1 MKKLLFAAVMVMA
14 SAITYAGGYRVSTQ
28 GHRALAM
35 GHAGVA
41 VVNSAELAFFNPAG
55 LVYLENELNVSAGVF
70 GVVSNV
76 KWQNELTGSYAK
88 TDNPLSTPLYL
99 YASYKVNDWFTA
111 GIAVY
116 TPYGSSVVWPKD
128 WEGSHL
134 VNDIS
139 LQAIY
144 IQALASFKIS
154 DAISVGGGP
163 IFVTGS
169 VNFNRNI
176 NRYLTDENGNRSSVE
191 IDASGVTSWGWS
203 LGAMINPTDKL
214 RIGVNYRSEITM
226 EVEGGKAT
234 FSNVPDSPLVPVA
247 NGTNSFSASLPLPAE
262 LAVGFSYEF
271 LDKWLVAFD
280 YNRTF
285 WDAYKNLN
293 IDFASTPVNP
303 DSKNPR
309 NYKDASTY
317 RFGVQYMVR
326 DGLALRAGYYF
337 DQSPVQEG
345 YFAPETPRND
355 SNGYTAGLSV
365 DLTTNLTI
373 DASFDY
379 VHFTEVEASY
389 DHYYTTNGNQAP
401 FSGTYKS
408 NAIVFG
414 VGLTY
419 KL

>member
-1 MKKLLFAAVMVMA
+1 MKKLIFAAAFLMS

-55 LVYLENELNVSAGVF
+55 LVYLENKLNVSAGVF

-76 KWQNELTGSYAK
+76 KWQNELTGNYAQ

-128 WEGSHL
+128 WAGSHL
-134 VNDIS
+134 VNEIS

-144 IQALASFKIS
+144 IQPLASFKIS
-154 DAISVGGGP
+154 DMLSVGGGP

-169 VNFNRNI
+169 VNFNRNA
-176 NRYLTDENGNRSSVE
+176 NRYLTNKQGERSNIE
-191 IDASGVTSWGWS
+191 IDASGVTNWGWS
-203 LGAMINPTDKL
+203 ASLMFNPMENL
-214 RIGVNYRSEITM
+214 RIGVNYRSEINM
-226 EVEGGKAT
+226 EVEDGTAT
-234 FSNVPDSPLVPVA
+234 FSNVPNSPLVPISNGNVA
-247 NGTNSFSASLPLPAE
+247 FSASLPLPAE
-262 LAVGFSYEF
+262 LSVGFSYKFADDF
-271 LDKWLVAFD
+271 LFAFD
-280 YNRTF
+280 FNRTY
-285 WDAYKNLN
+285 WDAYKNLD
-293 IDFASTPVNP
+293 IDFANTTKNP
-303 DSKNPR
+303 DSHNPR
-309 NYKDASTY
+309 NYKNANTY
-317 RFGVQYMVR
+317 RFGLQYKVR
-326 DGLALRAGYYF
+326 DGLTLRAGYYY
-337 DQSPVQEG
+337 DQTPVQEG

-365 DLTTNLTI
+365 VLTSHLTI

-379 VHFTEVEASY
+379 VHFKEIDASY
-389 DHYYTTNGNQAP
+389 DYYYTQNGTQAP

-408 NAIVFG
+408 NAFVFG